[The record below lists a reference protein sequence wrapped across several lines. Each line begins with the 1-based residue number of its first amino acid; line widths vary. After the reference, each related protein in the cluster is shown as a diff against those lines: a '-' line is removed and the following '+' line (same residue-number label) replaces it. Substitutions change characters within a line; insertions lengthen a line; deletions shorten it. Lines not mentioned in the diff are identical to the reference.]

1 MPPPAAHRA
10 LRTPWVLLGLA
21 ALGLGSYV
29 VLRGL
34 ADDPC
39 ELALAAAARQ
49 LAAGDVAGARSQAVL
64 ALGSCEGDGRARARE
79 LQAAADKAEA
89 AQAVCDRTLRNAGSS
104 LAQAKLR
111 SARTALD
118 GLDARCAQANTA
130 TQLRE
135 RLDQAAQAADA
146 SADSARKQLALANL
160 SGAQAALDQLQAQNR
175 EHPDLAALR
184 KELGTAQQ
192 QAAAPAPAPIAPS
205 FPAPVPAP
213 APPAVLQQGSAQA
226 EQVQGLLRA
235 AENALTRSRFEDA
248 RKYVDSVRRIDP
260 ANAQATALL
269 ERIRGNEQQM
279 LERMRRNEQ
288 RMLERDTVIR

>member
-1 MPPPAAHRA
+1 
-10 LRTPWVLLGLA
+10 VLLGLA
-21 ALGLGSYV
+21 GLGLGGYF

-49 LAAGDVAGARSQAVL
+49 LAAGDMAGARSQAVL

-79 LQAAADKAEA
+79 LQAAADKAQA
-89 AQAVCDRTLRNAGSS
+89 AQAAGDRTLRAVSSS

-111 SARTALD
+111 SARKTLEE
-118 GLDARCAQANTA
+118 LDAHCAQASTA
-130 TQLRE
+130 NQLRE

-146 SADSARKQLALANL
+146 SANSARTQLALANL

-175 EHPDLAALR
+175 EHPDLASLREELR
-184 KELGTAQQ
+184 KAQQ
-192 QAAAPAPAPIAPS
+192 QAAAPAPAPVAPS
-205 FPAPVPAP
+205 IPPSISLSIPAPVPAP
-213 APPAVLQQGSAQA
+213 ASSPRSANLPTVPPAPPAVRQGGGQA

-235 AENALTRSRFEDA
+235 GENALTQSRFEDA
-248 RKYVDSVRRIDP
+248 RRYVDSVRRIDP
-260 ANAQATALL
+260 TNAQATALL
-269 ERIRGNEQQM
+269 ERI
-279 LERMRRNEQ
+279 RRNEQ